1 MALASA
7 KLREQMNLE
16 SFTGDPMTL
25 MQLLQEKKWCAEG
38 NNALNRLKVKR
49 YGKEKIVDSVVS
61 SLAEAV
67 ICEINPQQ
75 AVIARMQRKR
85 SQT

>member
-1 MALASA
+1 MALAS
-7 KLREQMNLE
+7 KTLREQMNLE
-16 SFTGDPMTL
+16 SFNGDPLTV
-25 MQLLQEKKWCAEG
+25 MQLLQSGKWNPEG

-49 YGKEKIVDSVVS
+49 YGKEKLQESVLS
-61 SLAEAV
+61 SLAESS
-67 ICEINPQQ
+67 ICTLNPLQ